1 MFYYTDRYIQER
13 QGSAMVP
20 TQSRAPLA
28 GGKLAFAAIVLSL
41 ANFMVVLDTTITNVA
56 MPTISGDLG
65 VSTTE
70 GTWIITAYAVA
81 EAITVP
87 LTGWLSRR
95 FGQVRLFSI
104 SVVAFV
110 IFSICCGLARSVES
124 LVFFRILQGL
134 AGGPLIP
141 LSSTLMLSVF
151 PKNKSNIALS
161 LWGMM
166 TVVAPIFGPILGG
179 LISDNWSWPWVFYIN
194 LGFGVFVFLGARS
207 VLRSHETSI
216 QRTRIDGV
224 GVGLLVVFVTAF
236 QIVIDKGRELDWF
249 ESRFIVVSA
258 LVAVLSLVVLVIWEL
273 TDDSPALDLSVFK
286 SRNWLASTVSLSLMF
301 GIFFGN
307 IVLTPLWLQ
316 QQMGYTA
323 TWAGYAT
330 APMGIL
336 AVLTAPIVGRLMPK
350 VDARW
355 IVSLGMGVLATS
367 FFMRAHLTTQGD
379 YMSVAIPM
387 FVLGAGIPAC
397 IICLTSLGVSD
408 LPAEKVANGAGL
420 QNFLRIMSMAVGASL
435 TQTYWEHM
443 SKFNRAE
450 LVGAIDPSHVGSMTD
465 GALQALGSQA
475 SATALLSQQV
485 DAQAVMLA
493 TNDFYAM
500 ATILMLASIVVVWL
514 IQRPKG
520 VLHTVAH

>member
-1 MFYYTDRYIQER
+1 VTAS
-13 QGSAMVP
+13 SA
-20 TQSRAPLA
+20 APLA
-28 GGKLAFAAIVLSL
+28 GAPLALAAIVLSL
-41 ANFMVVLDTTITNVA
+41 ANFMVVLDTTIANVA
-56 MPTISGDLG
+56 MPTIAGNLG
-65 VSTTE
+65 VSITE
-70 GTWIITAYAVA
+70 GTWIITVYAVA

-87 LTGWLSRR
+87 LTGWLARQ
-95 FGQVRLFSI
+95 FGQVKVFTW
-104 SVVAFV
+104 SVIAFV
-110 IFSICCGLARSVES
+110 VFSICCGLSTSIGA
-124 LVFFRILQGL
+124 LVLFRILQGL

-141 LSSTLMLSVF
+141 LSSTLMLAVF
-151 PKNKSNIALS
+151 PKNKANIALA

-194 LGFGVFVFLGARS
+194 IGFGLIVLLGARR
-207 VLRSHETSI
+207 VMPPFENTPERS
-216 QRTRIDGV
+216 RIDGV
-224 GVGLLVVFVTAF
+224 GLALLVIFVTAF
-236 QIVIDKGRELDWF
+236 QLMIDKGRELDWF
-249 ESRFIVVSA
+249 ESEFIVASA
-258 LVAVLSLVVLVIWEL
+258 VVAVVSLVLLVIWEL
-273 TDDSPALDLSVFK
+273 TDDAPALDLSVFK

-336 AVLTAPIVGRLMPK
+336 AVVTAPIVGRLLPK
-350 VDARW
+350 MDARL
-355 IVSLGMGVLATS
+355 IVSFGMSVLAAS
-367 FFMRAHLTTQGD
+367 FLMRSQLTTQVD

-408 LPAEKVANGAGL
+408 LPDDKVTSGAGL
-420 QNFLRIMSMAVGASL
+420 QNFLRLMSSAVGASL

-443 SKFNRAE
+443 ERVNRVE
-450 LVGAIDPSHVGSMTD
+450 LVNAMNPSNIDAIAGGARQ
-465 GALQALGSQA
+465 LLGS
-475 SATALLSQQV
+475 ATGAMALLSRQV

-500 ATILMLASIVVVWL
+500 ATVLMLTSILVVWL
-514 IQRPKG
+514 IKRPKG
-520 VLHTVAH
+520 PLKTVTH

>member
-1 MFYYTDRYIQER
+1 MT
-13 QGSAMVP
+13 
-20 TQSRAPLA
+20 TTAPAALA
-28 GGKLAFAAIVLSL
+28 GRALVLPAVVLSL

-56 MPTISGDLG
+56 LTTISGDLG

-87 LTGWLSRR
+87 LTGWLAKR
-95 FGQVRLFSI
+95 FGQVRLFMW
-104 SVVAFV
+104 SVLAFVAF
-110 IFSICCGLARSVES
+110 STCCGLSRSMGT
-124 LVFFRILQGL
+124 LVLFRILQGL

-141 LSSTLMLSVF
+141 LSSTLMLAVF
-151 PKNKSNIALS
+151 PKDKANIALA
-161 LWGMM
+161 LWGMV

-194 LGFGVFVFLGARS
+194 IGFGLFVFLGTRRVMGAYETPSVRS
-207 VLRSHETSI
+207 
-216 QRTRIDGV
+216 RIDGV
-224 GVGLLVVFVTAF
+224 GLALLVVFVTAF
-236 QIVIDKGRELDWF
+236 QVMIDKGRELDWF
-249 ESRFIVVSA
+249 ESNLVVVSA
-258 LVAVLSLVVLVIWEL
+258 AVAAVSLVLLVIWEL
-273 TDDSPALDLSVFK
+273 TDAAPALDLSVFK
-286 SRNWLASTVSLSLMF
+286 SRTWLASTLSLSLMF

-316 QQMGYTA
+316 QQLGYTA

-336 AVLTAPIVGRLMPK
+336 AVATSPLVGRLLSK

-355 IVSLGMGVLATS
+355 IVSVGMSVLAAS
-367 FFMRAHLTTQGD
+367 FLMRSRLTTQAD

-408 LPAEKVANGAGL
+408 LPGDKVTSGSGL
-420 QNFLRIMSMAVGASL
+420 QNFLRIMSSAVGASL

-443 SKFNRAE
+443 TKFNRAE
-450 LVGAIDPSHVGSMTD
+450 LVGAMNPSNA
-465 GALQALGSQA
+465 GAIAESAGQLLGSA
-475 SATALLSQQV
+475 SSALALFSRQV

-493 TNDFYAM
+493 TNDFYAL
-500 ATILMLASIVVVWL
+500 ATVLMLGSIVVVWL
-514 IQRPKG
+514 IKRPKG
-520 VLHTVAH
+520 PLKAVSH

>member
-1 MFYYTDRYIQER
+1 MTASTPAPLT
-13 QGSAMVP
+13 G
-20 TQSRAPLA
+20 APLA
-28 GGKLAFAAIVLSL
+28 LAAVVLSL

-65 VSTTE
+65 ISTTE

-87 LTGWLSRR
+87 LTGWLARR
-95 FGQVRLFSI
+95 FGQVRLFTW

-110 IFSICCGLARSVES
+110 AFSICCGLSSSVGA
-124 LVFFRILQGL
+124 LVLFRILQGL

-141 LSSTLMLSVF
+141 LSSTLMLAVF
-151 PKNKSNIALS
+151 AKDKANVALA

-194 LGFGVFVFLGARS
+194 IGFGLFVFLGARRIMGPFETTPE
-207 VLRSHETSI
+207 RS
-216 QRTRIDGV
+216 RIDGV
-224 GVGLLVVFVTAF
+224 GLALLVTFVAAF
-236 QIVIDKGRELDWF
+236 QVMIDKGRELDWF
-249 ESRFIVVSA
+249 ESNLIIASA
-258 LVAVLSLVVLVIWEL
+258 AVAVISLAVLVIWEL
-273 TDDSPALDLSVFK
+273 TDDAPALDLSVFK
-286 SRNWLASTVSLSLMF
+286 SRNWLASTASLSLMF

-336 AVLTAPIVGRLMPK
+336 AVVTAPIVGRLLPK
-350 VDARW
+350 VDARRV
-355 IVSLGMGVLATS
+355 VSVGMVVFAVS
-367 FFMRAHLTTQGD
+367 FLMRSQLTTQAD

-387 FVLGAGIPAC
+387 LVLGAGIPAC
-397 IICLTSLGVSD
+397 IVCLTSLGVSD
-408 LPAEKVANGAGL
+408 LPDDKVTSGAGL
-420 QNFLRIMSMAVGASL
+420 QNFLRIMSSAVGASL

-443 SKFNRAE
+443 AKFNRAE
-450 LVGAIDPSHVGSMTD
+450 LVGAMDPSNLHAIIET
-465 GALQALGSQA
+465 ARQLLGS
-475 SATALLSQQV
+475 ATGAAALLSRQV

-493 TNDFYAM
+493 TNAFYAM
-500 ATILMLASIVVVWL
+500 ATALMIASILVVWL
-514 IQRPKG
+514 IRRPKG
-520 VLHTVAH
+520 PLKTVTH

>member
-1 MFYYTDRYIQER
+1 MTTTAPAALS
-13 QGSAMVP
+13 G
-20 TQSRAPLA
+20 RALVLP
-28 GGKLAFAAIVLSL
+28 AIVLSL

-56 MPTISGDLG
+56 LTTISGDLG

-87 LTGWLSRR
+87 LTGWLARR
-95 FGQVRLFSI
+95 FGQVRLFTW
-104 SVVAFV
+104 SVLAFVAF
-110 IFSICCGLARSVES
+110 STCCGLSRSMGM
-124 LVFFRILQGL
+124 LVLFRILQGL

-141 LSSTLMLSVF
+141 LSSTLMLTVF
-151 PKNKSNIALS
+151 PKNKANIALA
-161 LWGMM
+161 LWGMV

-194 LGFGVFVFLGARS
+194 IAFGLFVFLGTRRVMGA
-207 VLRSHETSI
+207 HETTPVRS
-216 QRTRIDGV
+216 RIDGV
-224 GVGLLVVFVTAF
+224 GLGLLVVFVTAF
-236 QIVIDKGRELDWF
+236 QVMIDKGRELDWF
-249 ESRFIVVSA
+249 ESNVIIASA
-258 LVAVLSLVVLVIWEL
+258 AVAAVSLVLLVIWEL
-273 TDDSPALDLSVFK
+273 TDAAPALDLSVFK
-286 SRNWLASTVSLSLMF
+286 SRNWLASTLSLSLMF

-316 QQMGYTA
+316 QQLGYTA

-336 AVLTAPIVGRLMPK
+336 AVASSPIVGRLLSK

-355 IVSLGMGVLATS
+355 IVSAGMGVLAAS
-367 FFMRAHLTTQGD
+367 FLMRSQLTTQAD

-408 LPAEKVANGAGL
+408 LPADKVTSGAGL
-420 QNFLRIMSMAVGASL
+420 QNFLRIMSSAVGASL

-443 SKFNRAE
+443 AKFNRAE
-450 LVGAIDPSHVGSMTD
+450 LVGAMNPANA
-465 GALQALGSQA
+465 GAIAESASRLLGSA
-475 SATALLSQQV
+475 SSALALFSRQV

-500 ATILMLASIVVVWL
+500 ATALMLASIGVVWL
-514 IQRPKG
+514 IKRPKG
-520 VLHTVAH
+520 PLKAVSH